1 MMKHRKHLSR
11 TQKRRDRMANRR
23 VLRGLATSVKKEKRR
38 IASIQAKEAAEAE

>member
-38 IASIQAKEAAEAE
+38 LASVMVKEAADTE